1 MLNNKKV
8 TIVMP
13 SYNSAKTLER
23 TYRSLPH
30 DIVDDVILVD
40 DAGHD
45 NTGDLARSL
54 GIHVLVHPKNRGYG
68 GGQKTGYA
76 AALER
81 GADIVVMV
89 HPDFQYSPALVTSM
103 AGMIA
108 SGHYDGVMASR
119 MLGGGAIKGGMP
131 IWKYAANKCLTTF
144 ENLMLGIK
152 LSEYHTG
159 YRAWSKE
166 VLQTLPLELCSDDF
180 IFDNQMIAQFVW
192 NGFRF
197 GEISCPT
204 RYFDAAS
211 SINFH
216 RSCEY
221 GFGVLNVSVR
231 FMLAKYGIKPW
242 HEILGDRNI
251 LTPRGVD
258 DGTDLS

>member
-1 MLNNKKV
+1 
-8 TIVMP
+8 MP
-13 SYNSAKTLER
+13 SYNSVKTIER
-23 TYRSLPH
+23 TYNALPH

-40 DAGHD
+40 DGGRD
-45 NTGDLARSL
+45 GTGALAQSL
-54 GIHVLVHPKNRGYG
+54 GIHVIVHPKNRGYG
-68 GGQKTGYA
+68 GGQKTGYK

-89 HPDFQYSPALVTSM
+89 HPDFQYSPALVTAM

-119 MLGGGAIKGGMP
+119 MLGGGALKSGMP
-131 IWKYAANKCLTTF
+131 LWKYVANKCLTTF
-144 ENLMLGIK
+144 ENVMLGIK

-166 VLQTLPLELCSDDF
+166 VLQTLPLDLCSDDF
-180 IFDNQMIAQFVW
+180 VFDNQMIAQFVW
-192 NGFRF
+192 YGFRF

-211 SINFH
+211 SINFK

-221 GFGVLNVSVR
+221 GFGVLNTSMR
-231 FMLAKYGIKPW
+231 FMMAKYNIKNWEEVFGNKAIEKPRHVDAGI
-242 HEILGDRNI
+242 DF
-251 LTPRGVD
+251 
-258 DGTDLS
+258 S